1 MAAIVAQN
9 FVNAEFHVLNKRKN
23 NKQCLLSDKSPATCE
38 AHDQTNFPCPHRK
51 RGPSRSKLTS
61 IKRIVFQAASGARK
75 KVTGGW
81 AERGLVTKFVK

>member
-1 MAAIVAQN
+1 MGVIVAQN

-23 NKQCLLSDKSPATCE
+23 NKQGLLLDKSPATCE

-51 RGPSRSKLTS
+51 RGPNRSKLTS
-61 IKRIVFQAASGARK
+61 IKRSVFQAASGARK
-75 KVTGGW
+75 KVTAGC